1 MVVVASGMGAL
12 DGSTWAHK
20 FGITH
25 GVCDGRNTML
35 GNIQK
40 ADLRARRR
48 AIQLII
54 LTLLIGVAA

>member
-1 MVVVASGMGAL
+1 
-12 DGSTWAHK
+12 
-20 FGITH
+20 
-25 GVCDGRNTML
+25 ML